1 MRVVV
6 VVVVDPFSE
15 KWTYVP
21 LNGSEVN
28 TLPKLAFQCSAAVV
42 ITGRCWHLAS
52 SLLGQ
57 QVKQSAV
64 NRCHSLPC
72 WTLKRV
78 NRRLFGSR
86 SHSLHIKEEEEWEKE
101 KGAHSAVNECGVDVI
116 SVTIW
121 SDFLIFLISTPLS
134 SALHCT
140 LPKDPSFF
148 QIIPAIIT
156 VDPYRFFLPIY
167 CHWSWSWSW
176 WWWWRPVGTPKLLS
190 CLLHSLIVILIKRP
204 SPSSLTI

>member
-6 VVVVDPFSE
+6 AVVVDPFSE

-42 ITGRCWHLAS
+42 ITGRCWHSAS

-64 NRCHSLPC
+64 NSRCHSLPC

-86 SHSLHIKEEEEWEKE
+86 SHSLHIKEEEEEEEWEKE
-101 KGAHSAVNECGVDVI
+101 KGAHSCERVWCWCHLCHHL
-116 SVTIW
+116 IW
-121 SDFLIFLISTPLS
+121 FSDLSHLHSTQLCT
-134 SALHCT
+134 ALH
-140 LPKDPSFF
+140 
-148 QIIPAIIT
+148 PA
-156 VDPYRFFLPIY
+156 
-167 CHWSWSWSW
+167 
-176 WWWWRPVGTPKLLS
+176 
-190 CLLHSLIVILIKRP
+190 
-204 SPSSLTI
+204 